1 MRELRQEV
9 VVVDLDDATLGG
21 ELTQQRV
28 DRWLEDEQ
36 AAVAGMSGADTSR
49 LLVRVA
55 FGETATPTAEED
67 LVALA
72 VAEMIGRLEVVSRS
86 AQIRRVL
93 VLVAGRA
100 EENEG
105 WFTQIEHP
113 SLALLW
119 APRLDGSWWE
129 GDSLNH
135 PSPVKGS
142 AAANLASLVQ
152 LLTDAGT
159 FDAVWERTRSAP
171 CGGMATPGLRLIT
184 LDGRVPA
191 DQLLRQSIG
200 DLIQPTVTSET
211 GDASL
216 ISGLPKSLLGG
227 EIGGGSLNPN
237 SRIALA
243 IADGEA
249 RTVELTNHA
258 AGWSPMSAFTS
269 RNFVAQTREALTDV
283 AESAQE
289 AYRTAEQLFRE
300 VDASDGLQPEEREK
314 IERQNLSIRV
324 AEDRR
329 SESEAGPTRLA
340 ELVSGTAR
348 RDGGL
353 ASLSQDLAQIAKK
366 SLPESAEETVR
377 RLQGEVDSG
386 RIGEAREYAQ
396 RTIPVPTAL
405 LFGLYAVL
413 GLIVEFLDLG
423 GPAAG
428 LIGLVGLIPGIA
440 LLFAGPWGDENSS
453 PLSGNA
459 PAVVAALL
467 GAVVGAVVGAGI
479 GLTGVK
485 PDLLPV
491 AAVGAVIGGL
501 LVSMLLIWASVD
513 RWVTRVPSAHLSSL
527 FGEVNRQ
534 VNITKTG
541 QWTYANER
549 LALHQTA
556 RSLHRLISAYTAH
569 LSEVDYQPVA
579 SDQQVEESGAL
590 LSPQEQAAGGEAI
603 KVGLVKAVRQAVG
616 SLLADRLDA
625 LTLAQRSSEITDA
638 EADEE
643 ARLLV
648 EQVMD
653 LGQALETSGVFG
665 ATRHTLAEVTLDQ
678 VGEEFWKHDDQV
690 RAMLESSS
698 VRERLFHFVGGADL
712 AWLAGTGMDPVMF
725 LAPRGSV
732 LPEPRGEYIERVQ
745 TGRRDLAGL
754 VRLVPVAP
762 PQG

>member
-1 MRELRQEV
+1 MRDLRQEV
-9 VVVDLDDATLGG
+9 VVVDLDDAALSG
-21 ELTQQRV
+21 ELTQSRV

-49 LLVRVA
+49 LLVRVSLEQTETRTA
-55 FGETATPTAEED
+55 DGEPDSLPA
-67 LVALA
+67 
-72 VAEMIGRLEVVSRS
+72 AEMIGRLEVISRS
-86 AQIRRVL
+86 AQMRRVL
-93 VLVAGRA
+93 VLVAGWG
-100 EENEG
+100 EESDA
-105 WFTQIEHP
+105 WFTQVEHP

-119 APRLDGSWWE
+119 APRLKGSWWE
-129 GDSLNH
+129 GDQLNR
-135 PSPVKGS
+135 PSPVEGNP
-142 AAANLASLVQ
+142 AANLASLVQ

-171 CGGMATPGLRLIT
+171 CGGMATPGMRMIT
-184 LDGRVPA
+184 LDGRIPA

-200 DLIQPTVTSET
+200 DLIEPTVTSET

-216 ISGLPKSLLGG
+216 VSGLPKSLLGG
-227 EIGGGSLNPN
+227 EAGGGSLNPN

-243 IADGEA
+243 IAEGEA

-269 RNFVAQTREALTDV
+269 RSFVTQTREALTDV
-283 AESAQE
+283 AESAQD

-329 SESEAGPTRLA
+329 AESEAGPTRLA
-340 ELVSGTAR
+340 ELVTGTAR

-353 ASLSQDLAQIAKK
+353 AALSRDLAQIAKR
-366 SLPESAEETVR
+366 SLPESSEETVR

-396 RTIPVPTAL
+396 RTIPVPTFM
-405 LFGLYAVL
+405 LFVAFAAL
-413 GLIVEFLDLG
+413 GLIVEFLDFG
-423 GPAAG
+423 GPAFG
-428 LIGLVGLIPGIA
+428 LLALVGLVPGIA
-440 LLFAGPWGDENSS
+440 LLFVGPWGDADSS
-453 PLSGNA
+453 AMSGNG
-459 PAVVAALL
+459 PAVLSAAL
-467 GAVVGAVVGAGI
+467 GALVGAVIGAGI
-479 GLTGVK
+479 GLSTIE
-485 PDLLPV
+485 PSLLPV
-491 AAVGAVIGGL
+491 AAAGAVVGGL
-501 LVSMLLIWASVD
+501 VASILVIWVSVD
-513 RWVTRVPSAHLSSL
+513 RWVTRVPSAHLSAL

-556 RSLHRLISAYTAH
+556 KSLQRLINAFTAQ
-569 LSEVDYQPVA
+569 LGAVDYQTVV
-579 SDQQVEESGAL
+579 SDQQAEESGAL
-590 LSPQEQAAGGEAI
+590 VSPQEQAAGGEAI

-616 SLLADRLDA
+616 SLLADRLESMA
-625 LTLAQRSSEITDA
+625 LAQRFAEVTDA

-643 ARLLV
+643 ARRLV
-648 EQVMD
+648 DQVMD
-653 LGQALETSGVFG
+653 LGRALETSGVFG

-678 VGEEFWKHDDQV
+678 VGEEFWKHDPQV
-690 RAMLESSS
+690 RTMLDGSS
-698 VRERLFHFVGGADL
+698 VREPLFHFVGGADVP
-712 AWLAGTGMDPVMF
+712 WLAGTGLNPVMF

-732 LPEPRGEYIERVQ
+732 LPEPRGDYIERVQ